1 MIGVA
6 LAAALLLLPGADGLA
21 ETTLPAAARAL
32 PAGPAAG
39 SATVLQQLW
48 SAQQLRGRRDE
59 ARITR
64 ERPADRE
71 PPPSQAVLP
80 APEPVAPPLRRSIR
94 RVVPRDGAK
103 LVALTFDLCEAAGE
117 VSGYD
122 GAVIDAL
129 RAEQVAATL
138 FAGGKWLRSH
148 PERAMQ
154 LMADSLFEI
163 GNHGWSHA
171 NLRTLPEERAREEIL
186 WTQLQARLLRDQ
198 LVQRAI
204 RAGVAPEEAGRIPE
218 QPAVFRF
225 PYGACRP
232 ETLALANAAGLAA
245 IQWDVVSGDA
255 DPAFTP
261 EMVAKEVLGRV
272 KPGSIVVMHAN
283 GKGRGT
289 AGALPAIIRSLRQKG
304 FQFVTVSRLLAA
316 GDVVA
321 ADECYEIRPGD
332 TQRYDAKAAV
342 KGAASAKPA
351 RAAASKAGASA
362 AGGPD
367 GKPAPPPGDDGG

>member
-1 MIGVA
+1 
-6 LAAALLLLPGADGLA
+6 
-21 ETTLPAAARAL
+21 
-32 PAGPAAG
+32 
-39 SATVLQQLW
+39 LQ
-48 SAQQLRGRRDE
+48 
-59 ARITR
+59 
-64 ERPADRE
+64 
-71 PPPSQAVLP
+71 
-80 APEPVAPPLRRSIR
+80 RSIR
-94 RVVPRDGAK
+94 RVVPRDGVK

-122 GAVIDAL
+122 AAVIDAL
-129 RAEQVAATL
+129 RAERVAATL

-154 LMADSLFEI
+154 VMADPLFEI
-163 GNHGWSHA
+163 GNHGWSHG
-171 NLRTLPEERAREEIL
+171 NLRTLPAERAREEIL

-204 RAGVAPEEAGRIPE
+204 RAGVAPEEAARIPE
-218 QPAVFRF
+218 APALFRF

-283 GKGRGT
+283 GQGRGT
-289 AGALPAIIRSLRQKG
+289 AGALPVIIRGLRQKG
-304 FQFVTVSRLLAA
+304 YRFVTVSQLLAA
-316 GDVVA
+316 GEPVA
-321 ADECYEIRPGD
+321 VDECYEIRPGD
-332 TQRYDAKAAV
+332 NQRYDAKASL
-342 KGAASAKPA
+342 KGTAPAKPTRPPADAAGSTDTGKTDAKPA
-351 RAAASKAGASA
+351 APAGNS
-362 AGGPD
+362 GE
-367 GKPAPPPGDDGG
+367 